1 VSLLDLLSLC
11 FIVIS
16 LQPPLS
22 RATKQPH
29 PVARPSH
36 GRPCGRDFGGAVGPD
51 CYAAHLITARL
62 REQPTLGAAGHRR
75 PARACRLTSHRPGR
89 SIPLSTR

>member
-1 VSLLDLLSLC
+1 MSLLDLLSLC

-29 PVARPSH
+29 PVAPAVSRAALRQ
-36 GRPCGRDFGGAVGPD
+36 GFGGTVEPD
-51 CYAAHLITARL
+51 CCATHLITARL
-62 REQPTLGAAGHRR
+62 GEQPTLGAAGHRR